1 MDKAISRWYAGL
13 PSACLPS
20 GSMINRRAGL
30 QWMIIVRHCPRL
42 RVGP

>member
-20 GSMINRRAGL
+20 GSMISRQA
-30 QWMIIVRHCPRL
+30 
-42 RVGP
+42 RVSI